1 MKETNEDVPMEIT
14 VHEGQWIA
22 SIEQLMETA
31 TRDDIFLLPSIIHL
45 HAFEEVN
52 KKFFPDKTFRAKL
65 NF

>member
-1 MKETNEDVPMEIT
+1 MEIT

-31 TRDDIFLLPSIIHL
+31 TIDAIFLLPSIIHL

-52 KKFFPDKTFRAKL
+52 KEFFPDKIFRAKL

>member
-1 MKETNEDVPMEIT
+1 MEIT

-31 TRDDIFLLPSIIHL
+31 TIDDIFLLPSIIHL

-52 KKFFPDKTFRAKL
+52 KEFFPDKIFRAKL

>member
-1 MKETNEDVPMEIT
+1 MEIT

-31 TRDDIFLLPSIIHL
+31 TIDDIFLLPSIIHL